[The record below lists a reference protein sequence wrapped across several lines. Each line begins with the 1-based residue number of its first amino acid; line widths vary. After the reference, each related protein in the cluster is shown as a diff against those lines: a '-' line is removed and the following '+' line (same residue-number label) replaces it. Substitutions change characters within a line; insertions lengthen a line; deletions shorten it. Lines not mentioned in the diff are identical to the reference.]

1 MYKDDRESETESN
14 FTLGPNMQDIERRK
28 VRNFFIIIVAIL
40 CVFAATACTV
50 QMAHRNKNTDCGFTS
65 DRISPHAQKDPM
77 IFYGNPKSNK

>member
-1 MYKDDRESETESN
+1 
-14 FTLGPNMQDIERRK
+14 MQDIEQRR
-28 VRNFFIIIVAIL
+28 VRNFFIIIVATL

-50 QMAHRNKNTDCGFTS
+50 QMAHRNKNTDCGFTH